1 MSDERDYT
9 VGSGNVFADLGHP
22 DPDTAL
28 AKADIAGQIA
38 SIIAARGWNQ
48 RQAADVL
55 GLDQPK
61 VSMLLRGQLRD
72 FSLER
77 LMKLL
82 TRLDQDVRGDDDAA
96 RSVPFAYPLRPILY
110 PLSRWRR
117 ACRGRRAAASCGR
130 GRSRRPG

>member
-9 VGSGNVFADLGHP
+9 IGSGNVFADLGHP

-38 SIIAARGWNQ
+38 GIILDRGWTQ

-82 TRLDQDVRGDDDAA
+82 TRLDQDVQIVSRPNPEPARTARLGYSGTGWGGDAA
-96 RSVPFAYPLRPILY
+96 
-110 PLSRWRR
+110 
-117 ACRGRRAAASCGR
+117 AAAAMP
-130 GRSRRPG
+130 RSGVPVE